1 MPFLTFSD
9 NILFDLFSGMNFY
22 DFFIFIVWFALA
34 NVIEL
39 YHLQQ
44 PEVATFS
51 TETALHFVYN
61 LKSIRNVASKMITT
75 EAFTTENL
83 HSISEDNRNA
93 FSNVKQILEEES
105 FRRLLVTLSQAY
117 EHIDRGQRHCL
128 KSSTSYQK
136 SCLSAICLNSDCN
149 VVDHIISLISEV
161 CVPADLVTLI
171 DSSLSD
177 G

>member
-1 MPFLTFSD
+1 ML
-9 NILFDLFSGMNFY
+9 
-22 DFFIFIVWFALA
+22 
-34 NVIEL
+34 
-39 YHLQQ
+39 
-44 PEVATFS
+44 
-51 TETALHFVYN
+51 
-61 LKSIRNVASKMITT
+61 TT

-83 HSISEDNRNA
+83 RSISEDNRNA

-171 DSSLSD
+171 DSALSD
-177 G
+177 GWLLVHLAW